1 LETGRRQDVQRNG
14 TTIKDIAREVG
25 MDYST
30 VSLALRDH
38 PRIAAATRR
47 RIQQA
52 AEQLGYIPNR
62 AAQTLRLGR
71 SHMIA
76 FVLWGDNSEQIRQSF
91 PDYTLAATAAA
102 FAAGYE
108 LLLLQATAARLAEA
122 SIDRFPELRQ
132 SDGALFVGETLDRA
146 GLAAL
151 VRSGFPVVHL
161 GERLLEGATLPCVGA
176 DYAQGG
182 ALAAEH
188 LLGFGH
194 RRLAALY
201 GRHADV
207 PEIHERRLAGF
218 ADRAGSA
225 VVEQLAVDRETAIGP
240 VLDRLRASGVT
251 AVFATEQVIG
261 MRLLTACIAGGVHV
275 PEDMSVVAFDD
286 LPAAALSTPPLTCIR
301 QPRDLA
307 GKLGLEMLRDRIE
320 GQAVTTER
328 LLLPCTLVARASVA
342 APVSGER

>member
-1 LETGRRQDVQRNG
+1 MQRNSA
-14 TTIKDIAREVG
+14 TIKDIAREVG

-30 VSLALRDH
+30 VSLALRGH
-38 PRIAAATRR
+38 PRIATATRH

-52 AEQLGYIPNR
+52 ADRLGYVPNR
-62 AAQTLRLGR
+62 AAQALRLGR
-71 SHMIA
+71 SHTIA

-108 LLLLQATAARLAEA
+108 LLLLQATAARLAA
-122 SIDRFPELRQ
+122 TGIDRFPELRQ
-132 SDGALFVGETLDRA
+132 TDGALFVGETLDRQ

-151 VRSGFPVVHL
+151 VQAGFPVVHL
-161 GERLLEGATLPCVGA
+161 GERTLAGVTLPCVGA

-194 RRLAALY
+194 QRLAALY
-201 GRHADV
+201 GPHDGA

-218 ADRAGSA
+218 TDRAGDRVLVQIA
-225 VVEQLAVDRETAIGP
+225 VQRETPIEA
-240 VLDRLRASGVT
+240 VLAQVHSAGIT
-251 AVFATEQVIG
+251 GVFATEQVIG
-261 MRLLTACIAGGVHV
+261 MRLLVACSAVGVRI
-275 PEDMSVVAFDD
+275 PDDLSVVAFDD

-301 QPRDLA
+301 QPRDTA
-307 GKLGLEMLRDRIE
+307 GKLGLELLRDLIE
-320 GQAVTTER
+320 GRDNVTAR
-328 LLLPCTLVARASVA
+328 QLLPCTLVVRESVA
-342 APVSGER
+342 PPPVGPRR